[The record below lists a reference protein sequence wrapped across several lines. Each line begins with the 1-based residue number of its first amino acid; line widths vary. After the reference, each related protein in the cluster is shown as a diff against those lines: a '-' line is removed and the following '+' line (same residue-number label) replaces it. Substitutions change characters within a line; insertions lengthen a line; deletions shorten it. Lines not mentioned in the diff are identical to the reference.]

1 MLRVPRKRR
10 TRGAYTGVE
19 LPASGKPVLYLLV
32 NLEGDALNVE
42 NRKILVLGGGG
53 MVGLAM
59 CRELLELQPREI
71 QSLTLAE
78 SEDACRELAPLA
90 RTTILTPSAGDV
102 FGLVHGG
109 TRREKIRAQLN
120 PLDSG
125 NLQGFI
131 LYDLLA
137 GSRPDIV
144 IDAVNTATGIAYRDI
159 FSAAD
164 KVLAQIDGR
173 QTDGGEIGESEVETL
188 LEALYMPRLIR
199 HIQIMY
205 NGMLDA
211 GTGVYVKVGT
221 TGTGGM
227 GLNVPYTH
235 SEEKPSRTLLAKT
248 AMAGAHSMLLF
259 LMARTP
265 GGPIVKEIKPAAAIA
280 WKRIGYGAI
289 HRKRE
294 PIHLVDAQ
302 PRPLGSTFS
311 SDDPNAARVRDET
324 FDNVFIDTGEN
335 GVFSLE
341 EFVTISSGE
350 QMEFVTPEEIA
361 KYAVFEIIGGNT
373 GYDVMGALDSAVLGP
388 TYRAGLLRHWAI
400 EKMTALE
407 KEHGVRSVAFELLGP
422 PKNSKLLFEAHLLR
436 AAFRTMGAVRE
447 STAELVCERLN
458 RLVREEPE
466 EANRIMSVGMPI
478 LLASGEVVRGPKVIV
493 PPDACNEEVTPEK
506 LERWARDGWVD
517 LRLANCAKCVERFR
531 RIQEEVQS
539 LPEGD
544 TSSRNLRDRF
554 FWNEAQGIQPG
565 KTVAWIL
572 STEEGG
578 WRWKR

>member
-1 MLRVPRKRR
+1 M
-10 TRGAYTGVE
+10 
-19 LPASGKPVLYLLV
+19 
-32 NLEGDALNVE
+32 NVE

-59 CRELLELQPREI
+59 CRELLERRPKEI
-71 QSLTLAE
+71 QIHSLTLAE
-78 SEDACRELAPLA
+78 SEEACRELAPLA
-90 RTTILTPSAGDV
+90 GNTILTPSAGDI

-109 TRREKIRAQLN
+109 TRREKIRSQLH
-120 PLDSG
+120 PLTGED
-125 NLQGFI
+125 LHHFI
-131 LYDLLA
+131 LYDLLT

-159 FSAAD
+159 FSVAD
-164 KVLAQIDGR
+164 RVLGQVDA
-173 QTDGGEIGESEVETL
+173 GEIGESEVEAL
-188 LEALYMPRLIR
+188 LEALAMPRLIR

-211 GTGVYVKVGT
+211 GTRVYVKIGT

-235 SEEKPSRTLLAKT
+235 SEEKPSRTLLSKT

-294 PIHLVDAQ
+294 PIRLVDAK
-302 PRPLGSTFS
+302 PRPLGTTFS
-311 SDDPNAARVRDET
+311 TDDPGAARVRDET

-373 GYDVMGALDSAVLGP
+373 GYDVVGALDSAVLGP

-436 AAFRTMGAVRE
+436 AAFKTMGAVRE
-447 STAELVCERLN
+447 STPELVCERLN
-458 RLVREEPE
+458 ALVREEPE
-466 EANRIMSVGMPI
+466 EANRIVSVGMPI
-478 LLASGEVVRGPKVIV
+478 LLESGEVLRGPRVIV
-493 PPDACNEEVTPEK
+493 PPDACDEEVTPEK
-506 LERWARDGWVD
+506 LERWVRDGWVD
-517 LRLANCAKCVERFR
+517 LRLANCAKWVERFR
-531 RIQEEVQS
+531 RIQEDVQS

-544 TSSRNLRDRF
+544 TSSRNLRDRH

>member
-1 MLRVPRKRR
+1 M
-10 TRGAYTGVE
+10 
-19 LPASGKPVLYLLV
+19 
-32 NLEGDALNVE
+32 NVE

-59 CRELLELQPREI
+59 CRELLERQPREI
-71 QSLTLAE
+71 QIHSLTLAE
-78 SEDACRELAPLA
+78 SDDACRELAPLA
-90 RTTILTPSAGDV
+90 RNTILTPSAGDI

-120 PLDSG
+120 PLGGDD
-125 NLQGFI
+125 LQGFI
-131 LYDLLA
+131 LYDLLT

-164 KVLAQIDGR
+164 KMLNQVDA
-173 QTDGGEIGESEVETL
+173 GEIGESEVETL
-188 LEALYMPRLIR
+188 LEALAMPRLIR

-211 GTGVYVKVGT
+211 GTEVYVKVGT

-311 SDDPNAARVRDET
+311 TDDPGAARVREET

-361 KYAVFEIIGGNT
+361 KYAVFEILGGNT
-373 GYDVMGALDSAVLGP
+373 GYDVVGALDSAVLGP

-466 EANRIMSVGMPI
+466 EANRIVSVGMPI
-478 LLASGEVVRGPKVIV
+478 LLESGEVVRGPKVIV

-506 LERWARDGWVD
+506 LERWVRNGWVD
-517 LRLANCAKCVERFR
+517 LRLANCAKWVDRFR

>member
-1 MLRVPRKRR
+1 M
-10 TRGAYTGVE
+10 
-19 LPASGKPVLYLLV
+19 
-32 NLEGDALNVE
+32 NVE

-53 MVGLAM
+53 MVGLAV
-59 CRELLELQPREI
+59 CRELLERRPLEI
-71 QSLTLAE
+71 RIHSLTMAE
-78 SEDACRELAPLA
+78 SEEACRELAPLA
-90 RTTILTPSAGDV
+90 GNTVLTPSAGDI
-102 FGLVHGG
+102 FGLLHGG

-120 PLDSG
+120 RLTGDD
-125 NLQGFI
+125 LRHFV

-137 GSRPDIV
+137 GTRPEIV

-159 FSAAD
+159 FSSAER
-164 KVLAQIDGR
+164 VVAQLDG
-173 QTDGGEIGESEVETL
+173 DGLGDEEVELL
-188 LEALYMPRLIR
+188 LESLYMPRLIR

-211 GTGVYVKVGT
+211 GTQVYVKVGT

-235 SEEKPSRTLLAKT
+235 SEEKPSRTLLSKS

-265 GGPIVKEIKPAAAIA
+265 GGPVVKEIKPAAAIA
-280 WKRIGYGAI
+280 WKRIGYGPI

-294 PIHLVDAQ
+294 PIRLVDAR
-302 PRPLGSTFS
+302 PRPIGSAFS
-311 SDDPNAARVRDET
+311 SEDPGAARVREET
-324 FDNVFIDTGEN
+324 LDNVFIDTGEN

-341 EFVTISSGE
+341 EFAMITSGE

-361 KYAVFEIIGGNT
+361 KYAVFEIQGGNT
-373 GYDVMGALDSAVLGP
+373 GYDVVGALDSAVLGP

-407 KEHGVRSVAFELLGP
+407 REHGVKSVAFELLGP

-447 STAELVCERLN
+447 STPEQVCERLN
-458 RLVREEPE
+458 RLVLEEEPE
-466 EANRIMSVGMPI
+466 EANRIVSVGMPI
-478 LLASGEVVRGPKVIV
+478 LLESGELLRGPRVIV
-493 PPDACNEEVTPEK
+493 PPDARHEEVTPEK
-506 LERWARDGWVD
+506 LEHWVRDGWVD
-517 LRLANCAKCVERFR
+517 LRLANCAKWVERFR
-531 RIQEEVQS
+531 RIHEEVQS

-544 TSSRNLRDRF
+544 TSSRYLRDRH

-572 STEEGG
+572 SSEEGG